1 MNMRRVKH
9 TFKLTYSIK
18 DKNII
23 IQNSCFYMSSI
34 SNF

>member
-23 IQNSCFYMSSI
+23 QKSYFYMSI
-34 SNF
+34 YL